1 MRILLVE
8 DTKALAQTLALGL
21 EENGYSVDLAFDGE
35 LGAVMALE
43 PIYDLL
49 ILDIMLPKLTGLE
62 ILTRLRQSGH
72 KVPVLMLTAKGELSD
87 KVKGFNAG
95 ADDYLPKPFDF
106 EELLARVHALIRR
119 SKNQS
124 SPQLVVEDLILD
136 TLTEQVMRKERLIA
150 LTAREY
156 MLLLYLAY
164 NQGRVISR
172 SEIVEHLP
180 ELDSDSNLI
189 DVYIRKL
196 RQKID
201 QPFETSLIQTV
212 RGRGYLLGAP

>member
-1 MRILLVE
+1 MRLLLVE

-43 PIYDLL
+43 PIYDLI
-49 ILDIMLPKLTGLE
+49 ILDVMLPKLTGLE
-62 ILTRLRQSGH
+62 ILERLRKEGYTI
-72 KVPVLMLTAKGELSD
+72 PVLMLTAKGELRD
-87 KVKGFNAG
+87 KIKGFNAG

-106 EELLARVHALIRR
+106 EELLVRVHALIRR
-119 SKNQS
+119 SKNQA
-124 SPQLVVEDLILD
+124 SPIITVEDLTID
-136 TLTEQVMRKERLIA
+136 TLSEQVVRSDNTIA
-150 LTAREY
+150 LTGREY

-164 NQGRVISR
+164 NQGKVVSR

-201 QPFETSLIQTV
+201 QPFDLSLIQTV
-212 RGRGYLLGAP
+212 RGRGYLLGVL

>member
-49 ILDIMLPKLTGLE
+49 ILDIMLPKLTGIE

-124 SPQLVVEDLILD
+124 SPQLVVEDLTLD
-136 TLTEQVMRKERLIA
+136 TLTEQVMRKEHLIT